1 MLTTPDG
8 RRHLLLKRG
17 SRSVQIC
24 LLGGTVSQRVHLLA
38 DAIIRPDRLRA
49 SLRAIEEF
57 NCLLREMPGP
67 LGNRADGK
75 HSRLTQILRAIDGR
89 RAGGSYRD
97 IATVLFGAK
106 RVREDWKDGE
116 HLKNHVR
123 RLVHRGEMFV
133 DGGYRRF
140 LRQGF

>member
-1 MLTTPDG
+1 MVEKRQS
-8 RRHLLLKRG
+8 RRDAVSGHKRELILDAAK
-17 SRSVQIC
+17 QIFAAEG
-24 LLGGTVSQRVHLLA
+24 LEG
-38 DAIIRPDRLRA
+38 A